1 MVEHNNQQEFGTPIE
16 ASQTSDF
23 LKKSKETK
31 AFGNKGFFNVFKKKA
46 ASIGAAGLVAAG
58 NLLSGG
64 AALAGGA
71 AVVGAAMAP
80 TEAKAD
86 SYSWTNFWANG
97 NLGQLVRVGASLYST
112 IDTSLYGYKFK
123 QGLEKQAADVS
134 AAYYVN
140 MQSIQK
146 TVDFWN
152 KPTTGAI
159 DQVSTLIRGACQAYN
174 RSYMLTKQGK
184 TNEAVKEAEA
194 YYKAIEMAIN
204 ISDGQFPNSTAPEM
218 IKAIESC
225 KKGDTYDLV
234 KVFQVS
240 SQIAAQK
247 KQGTINWANVSRNHA
262 TQNFNQ
268 QVQAIQAKAVGMSTA
283 QRNTVN
289 QLINNVERAVSGW
302 GYSAGNN
309 SWSWERY

>member
-64 AALAGGA
+64 VALAGGA

-86 SYSWTNFWANG
+86 SYSWTNLWANG
-97 NLGQLVRVGASLYST
+97 NLGQLIRVGASLYST
-112 IDTSLYGYKFK
+112 IDTSIYGYKFK

-140 MQSIQK
+140 VQSIQK
-146 TVDFWN
+146 STNFWN
-152 KPTTGAI
+152 TPTTGAI
-159 DQVSTLIRGACQAYN
+159 DRITTLVREACQAYN

-194 YYKAIEMAIN
+194 YYKALEMATN
-204 ISDGQFPNSTAPEM
+204 IGDGEAPNSTAPAM
-218 IKAIESC
+218 LAAIQKC
-225 KKGDTYDLV
+225 KSNVYDMT
-234 KVFQVS
+234 KVLTVTS
-240 SQIAAQK
+240 KIAAEK
-247 KQGTINWANVSRNHA
+247 KQGQQNWHNKMMQQASVA
-262 TQNFNQ
+262 FNQ
-268 QVQAIQAKAVGMSTA
+268 QKNQILRQAANVDASTNRA
-283 QRNTVN
+283 IN
-289 QLINNVERAVSGW
+289 QLFGEVANAATGVGISI
-302 GYSAGNN
+302 GNN
-309 SWSWERY
+309 SWSWSR

>member
-112 IDTSLYGYKFK
+112 IDTSIYGYKFK

-159 DQVSTLIRGACQAYN
+159 DRVTTLIREGCNAYN

-194 YYKAIEMAIN
+194 YYKALEMATN

-225 KKGDTYDLV
+225 KKGDTYDV
-234 KVFQVS
+234 AKVLQVT
-240 SQIAAQK
+240 SQIAANK
-247 KQGTINWANVSRNHA
+247 KQGTVNWANATRNQA
-262 TQNFNQ
+262 AQYFTQ
-268 QVQAIQAKAVGMSTA
+268 
-283 QRNTVN
+283 QRNNIQRQAASVDASTNRAIN
-289 QLINNVERAVSGW
+289 QLFGNVANAVSGV
-302 GYSAGNN
+302 GVSIGNN
-309 SWSWERY
+309 SWSWSR